1 MKDKSQT
8 TEDAARQV
16 SAGLALSTAQR
27 DGRRDNAKDT
37 SDHSRYLS
45 DEDACQPV
53 LSDEDA
59 CGGGRGRLQPTRL
72 CPMSRVPSSV
82 SRTQTSEA
90 REDHHSNCHASCALH
105 LAGRVFLIAVA
116 PAARVGG
123 GAWHGAR
130 EEAAGQAD
138 MA

>member
-1 MKDKSQT
+1 VKDKSQT

-37 SDHSRYLS
+37 SDHSRY
-45 DEDACQPV
+45 

>member
-45 DEDACQPV
+45 DEDAC
-53 LSDEDA
+53 
-59 CGGGRGRLQPTRL
+59 GGERGRLQPTRL

-138 MA
+138 MACFARDTH